1 MTNYVVTGH
10 IKKAGR
16 RQRISHE
23 MPLEQAQ
30 AMKAKTE
37 REMSIAT
44 TSNQWVSEILI
55 DEVKQ

>member
-23 MPLEQAQ
+23 MPLEEAQ
-30 AMKAKTE
+30 EMRIKTE

-44 TSNQWVSEILI
+44 TANQWVSEIRI
-55 DEVKQ
+55 DGVE

>member
-30 AMKAKTE
+30 EMRIKTD

-44 TSNQWVSEILI
+44 TSNQWVSDIQV
-55 DEVKQ
+55 DEVN

>member
-1 MTNYVVTGH
+1 MTKYVVTGH
-10 IKKAGR
+10 IRKAGR

-30 AMKAKTE
+30 EMRITTE

-44 TSNQWVSEILI
+44 TANQWVSDIRI
-55 DEVKQ
+55 DEVIK

>member
-1 MTNYVVTGH
+1 MTNYVITGH

-30 AMKAKTE
+30 EMRIKTK
-37 REMSIAT
+37 REMGIAT
-44 TSNQWVSEILI
+44 TSNQWVSDIQV
-55 DEVKQ
+55 DEVN

>member
-1 MTNYVVTGH
+1 MTKYVVTGH
-10 IKKAGR
+10 IRKAGR

-30 AMKAKTE
+30 EMKTKTE

-44 TSNQWVSEILI
+44 TANQWVSEIQVDL
-55 DEVKQ
+55 VN